1 MNGKYPFSSPPG
13 SDARSLSITRPVKT
27 IPATCARGPRGG
39 AVRKS
44 SGSMLRR
51 YADQDSRSRA
61 SNVLGLMCARFSLA
75 GPERIADRY
84 PQFKLHGGWP
94 RRYNVAPTQD
104 VLAVRNDGA
113 GEIAPLR
120 WGLVPYWAKD
130 LAMGQKLI
138 NARAETL
145 AEKPAFRSALQRR
158 RCIVFA
164 DGFYEWTGAKGR
176 KQPYRFT
183 LADGAP
189 FAFAGLWERW
199 GPKDAPVA
207 TCTIVTCAPNEL
219 LALDPRPHA
228 GHPRRRRARRV
239 AARRRR
245 RAVGALVPYDA
256 ARMRAAAVTPQMNH
270 HAFDDPRCIEP
281 IALLL

>member
-1 MNGKYPFSSPPG
+1 
-13 SDARSLSITRPVKT
+13 
-27 IPATCARGPRGG
+27 
-39 AVRKS
+39 
-44 SGSMLRR
+44 
-51 YADQDSRSRA
+51 
-61 SNVLGLMCARFSLA
+61 MCARFSLA

-94 RRYNVAPTQD
+94 RRYNIAPTQD

-113 GEIAPLR
+113 GEVAPLR

-164 DGFYEWTGAKGR
+164 DGFYEWSGPKGR

-219 LALDPRPHA
+219 LAHVHDRMPAILDD
-228 GHPRRRRARRV
+228 
-239 AARRRR
+239 
-245 RAVGALVPYDA
+245 GALDAWLHGDVAEALGAIAPFDA
-256 ARMRAAAVTPQMNH
+256 ARMRQTAVTPQMNH

-281 IALLL
+281 FAAAATLF